1 MFGLFDVSTS
11 GLVAQRVRLETIAAN
26 LANQETLLDAQ
37 GNFAPWRRRSV
48 EFAAGEHA
56 ATGGHSAFDHAA
68 LGVDGNAGLG
78 VRVAAIREGDSFD
91 LRHQPGH
98 PYADAAGYVRY
109 PDVDPV
115 IEQIDALDAV
125 RAYESNIA
133 AVEASKSIYAS
144 ALGLLA

>member
-1 MFGLFDVSTS
+1 MYGLFDISTS
-11 GLVAQRVRLETIAAN
+11 GLVAQRVRLETIASN

-37 GNFAPWRRRSV
+37 GRFAPWRRRSV
-48 EFAAGEHA
+48 EFAVGD
-56 ATGGHSAFDHAA
+56 SAHE
-68 LGVDGNAGLG
+68 GQLG
-78 VRVAAIREGDSFD
+78 VRVADIRQSDSFD
-91 LRHQPGH
+91 LRFQPGH

-115 IEQIDALDAV
+115 MEQIDALDAV

-133 AVEASKSIYAS
+133 AVEASKSMFSS

>member
-1 MFGLFDVSTS
+1 MYGLFDISTS

-26 LANQETLLDAQ
+26 LANQETLLDAN

-48 EFAAGEHA
+48 EFAVGDPAAG
-56 ATGGHSAFDHAA
+56 S
-68 LGVDGNAGLG
+68 LAGAWPEQPLG
-78 VRVAAIREGDSFD
+78 VRVANIRESDSFD
-91 LRHQPGH
+91 LRYQPGH
-98 PYADAAGYVRY
+98 PYADAEGYVRY

-115 IEQIDALDAV
+115 MEQIDALDAV
-125 RAYESNIA
+125 RAYEANIA